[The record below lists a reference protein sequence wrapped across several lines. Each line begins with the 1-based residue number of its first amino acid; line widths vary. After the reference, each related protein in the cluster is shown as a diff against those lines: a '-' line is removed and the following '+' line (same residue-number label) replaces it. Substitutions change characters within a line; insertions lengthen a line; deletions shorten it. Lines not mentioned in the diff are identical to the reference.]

1 MAPQMRTK
9 EETMDGLTARNVA
22 TSFEYTPIPAFQPLD
37 EAVRRF
43 GDRPAIDFMGKR
55 WNWAEIGRLTNRA
68 AAGLQKLG
76 VTKGVH
82 VGLCLPNTPYSVIM
96 YYAILKA
103 GGTVVNF
110 NPLYTLR
117 ELENQIV
124 DSGTSIL
131 VSLDVA
137 MIHGKIAQLAAKN
150 ILKRIIVCSM
160 TAALPV
166 FKSLAYRLFKA
177 KDLATVPD
185 QSPYLR
191 FERLIAGAETP
202 APVSI
207 DPERDIAVM
216 QFTGGTT
223 GLPKAAML
231 SHRNITVNV
240 KQLLE
245 SGSPLVPGQERIMG
259 ILPFFHVFA
268 MTGVMNLGI
277 AIGAE
282 LVLLPRMDLKQLMA
296 TILKRRPTVLPGV
309 PTLYTAVSGAAE
321 LAHKQLSFIKY
332 CVSGGAP
339 IAEEAALH
347 FEQVSGCKIVEGY
360 GLSETSPIVSINPP
374 HAVKLGS
381 VGLPMPGSS
390 VEIRDRDNPEALLPQ
405 GERGEICVRGPQV
418 MLGYYN
424 RPEETAANFVD
435 GAFRTGDIGYL
446 DADGYLFIVDRI
458 KDLILCGGYNVYP
471 RVIEEAAYQHPAV
484 QDAIAIGVPDA
495 YRGQAAKL
503 FVALRPNA
511 KATPHEI
518 KDFLVPFL
526 NKIEMPR
533 EVEIR
538 DSLPKTMVG
547 KLSKKELV
555 AEEQAK
561 AAQHTPHA

>member
-1 MAPQMRTK
+1 
-9 EETMDGLTARNVA
+9 MDGLTARNVA
-22 TSFEYTPIPAFQPLD
+22 TSFEYTPVPAYQPLD
-37 EAVRRF
+37 EALRRF
-43 GDRPAIDFMGKR
+43 GDRPAIDFLGKH
-55 WNWAEIGRLTNRA
+55 WTWAEIGRLTNRA

-76 VTKGVH
+76 VTKGVN

-96 YYAILKA
+96 YYAVLKS

-117 ELENQIV
+117 ELEKQIAE
-124 DSGTSIL
+124 SNTSII

-150 ILKRIIVCSM
+150 ILKRIVVCSM
-160 TAALPV
+160 TAALPGL
-166 FKSLAYRLFKA
+166 KRLAYRLFKA
-177 KDLATVPD
+177 KDLAKVPE
-185 QSPYLR
+185 QAPFIR
-191 FERLIAGAETP
+191 FERLIAGAAAP

-207 DPERDIAVM
+207 DPERDVAVM

-223 GLPKAAML
+223 GLPKAAQL
-231 SHRNITVNV
+231 SHANITVNV
-240 KQLLE
+240 RQILE
-245 SGSPLVPGQERIMG
+245 GGTPLIPGQERIIG
-259 ILPFFHVFA
+259 ILPLFHVFA
-268 MTGVMNLGI
+268 MTGVMNLGV

-296 TILKRRPTVLPGV
+296 TILKRKPTVMPGV

-321 LAHKQLSFIKY
+321 AARQKLTFIKF

-339 IAEEAALH
+339 IAAEAALH

-360 GLSETSPIVSINPP
+360 GLSETSPVVSLNPP
-374 HAVKLGS
+374 GAIKLGS
-381 VGLPMPGSS
+381 VGLPVPGTV
-390 VEIRDRDNPEALLPQ
+390 VEIRDPDQPEVLRPQ

-424 RPEETAANFVD
+424 RPEETEAMFVD

-484 QDAIAIGVPDA
+484 QDAIAIGVPDS

-503 FVALRPNA
+503 FVTLRPNA

-518 KDFLVPFL
+518 KAFLSPHL

-555 AEEQAK
+555 AEELAK
-561 AAQHTPHA
+561 AAQNTPHA

>member
-1 MAPQMRTK
+1 
-9 EETMDGLTARNVA
+9 
-22 TSFEYTPIPAFQPLD
+22 
-37 EAVRRF
+37 
-43 GDRPAIDFMGKR
+43 
-55 WNWAEIGRLTNRA
+55 
-68 AAGLQKLG
+68 
-76 VTKGVH
+76 
-82 VGLCLPNTPYSVIM
+82 
-96 YYAILKA
+96 
-103 GGTVVNF
+103 
-110 NPLYTLR
+110 LR
-117 ELENQIV
+117 ELEKQIAE
-124 DSGTSIL
+124 SNTSII

-150 ILKRIIVCSM
+150 ILKRIVVCSM
-160 TAALPV
+160 TAALPGL
-166 FKSLAYRLFKA
+166 KRLAYRLFKA
-177 KDLATVPD
+177 KDLAKVPE
-185 QSPYLR
+185 QAPFIR
-191 FERLIAGAETP
+191 FERLIAGAAAP

-207 DPERDIAVM
+207 DPERDVAVM

-223 GLPKAAML
+223 GLPKAAQL
-231 SHRNITVNV
+231 SHANITVNV
-240 KQLLE
+240 RQILE
-245 SGSPLVPGQERIMG
+245 GGTPLIPGQERIIG
-259 ILPFFHVFA
+259 ILPLFHVFA
-268 MTGVMNLGI
+268 MTGVMNLGV

-296 TILKRRPTVLPGV
+296 TILKRKPTVMPGV

-321 LAHKQLSFIKY
+321 AARQKLTFIKF

-339 IAEEAALH
+339 IAAEAALH

-360 GLSETSPIVSINPP
+360 GLSETSPVVSLNPP
-374 HAVKLGS
+374 GAIKLGS
-381 VGLPMPGSS
+381 VGLPVPGTV
-390 VEIRDRDNPEALLPQ
+390 VEIRDPDQPEVLRPQ

-424 RPEETAANFVD
+424 RPEETEAMFVD

-484 QDAIAIGVPDA
+484 QDAIAIGVPDS

-503 FVALRPNA
+503 FVTLRPNA

-518 KDFLVPFL
+518 KAFLSPHL

-555 AEEQAK
+555 AEELAK
-561 AAQHTPHA
+561 AAQNTPHA

>member
-1 MAPQMRTK
+1 MASQMRTK
-9 EETMDGLTARNVA
+9 EEAMDVLTARNVA
-22 TSFEYTPIPAFQPLD
+22 TSFEYTPMPAFQPLD
-37 EAVRRF
+37 EAVGRF
-43 GDRPAIDFMGKR
+43 GDRPAIDFMGKH

-76 VTKGVH
+76 VNKGVH

-117 ELENQIV
+117 ELENQIM

-131 VSLDVA
+131 VSLDVS

-160 TAALPV
+160 TAALPG
-166 FKSLAYRLFKA
+166 FKNLAYRLFKA
-177 KDLATVPD
+177 KDLARVPE

-191 FERLIAGAETP
+191 FERLIAGAAMP
-202 APVSI
+202 APVRI

-223 GLPKAAML
+223 GVPKAAML
-231 SHRNITVNV
+231 SHSNITVNV
-240 KQLLE
+240 KQLLQ
-245 SGSPLVPGQERIMG
+245 SGSPLTPGQERIMG

-321 LAHKQLSFIKY
+321 AAHKRLTFIKY

-360 GLSETSPIVSINPP
+360 GLSETSPIVSINPL

-390 VEIRDRDNPEALLPQ
+390 VEIRDPENPEVLLPQ
-405 GERGEICVRGPQV
+405 GGHGEICVRGPQV

-424 RPEETAANFVD
+424 RPEETAASFVD

-511 KATPHEI
+511 RATPVEI
-518 KDFLVPFL
+518 KDFLVPYL

-555 AEEQAK
+555 AEELAK
-561 AAQHTPHA
+561 AARHTPHA

>member
-1 MAPQMRTK
+1 MASQMRAK
-9 EETMDGLTARNVA
+9 EEAMDGLTARNVA

-43 GDRPAIDFMGKR
+43 GDRPAIDFMGKH

-76 VTKGVH
+76 VAKGVH

-117 ELENQIV
+117 ELEHQIAE
-124 DSGTSIL
+124 SRTTIL
-131 VSLDVA
+131 VSLDVT
-137 MIHGKIAQLAAKN
+137 MIHGKIAELAAKN

-160 TAALPV
+160 PAALPGL
-166 FKSLAYRLFKA
+166 KRLAYRLFKA
-177 KDLATVPD
+177 KDIAKVPE
-185 QSPYLR
+185 QSPYLK
-191 FERLIAGAETP
+191 FERLIAGAASP

-223 GLPKAAML
+223 GLPKAAQL
-231 SHRNITVNV
+231 SHANITVNV
-240 KQLLE
+240 QQVLQ
-245 SGSPLVPGQERIMG
+245 GGAPLVPGQERIMG

-268 MTGVMNLGI
+268 MTAVMNLGI

-296 TILKRRPTVLPGV
+296 TIMKRKPTVLPGV
-309 PTLYTAVSGAAE
+309 PTLYTAVSAAAE
-321 LAHKQLSFIKY
+321 AAHSSLSFIKF

-339 IAEEAALH
+339 IAAEAMLH
-347 FEQVSGCKIVEGY
+347 FEQVSGCKVVEGY
-360 GLSETSPIVSINPP
+360 GLSETSPVVSLNPP
-374 HAVKLGS
+374 QAVRLGS
-381 VGLPMPGSS
+381 VGLPLPGTSI
-390 VEIRDRDNPEALLPQ
+390 EIRDRDQPETLLAQ

-418 MLGYYN
+418 MQGYYN
-424 RPEETAANFVD
+424 RPAETAASFVD
-435 GAFRTGDIGYL
+435 GAFRTGDVGYI

-471 RVIEEAAYQHPAV
+471 RAIEEAAYQHPAV
-484 QDAIAIGVPDA
+484 QDAIAIGVPDP
-495 YRGQAAKL
+495 YRGQAPKL
-503 FVALRPNA
+503 FIALRPNTA
-511 KATPHEI
+511 ATPNEI
-518 KDFLVPFL
+518 KSFLAPYL
-526 NKIEMPR
+526 SKIEMPR

-555 AEEQAK
+555 AEELAK
-561 AAQHTPHA
+561 EAAKTA

>member
-1 MAPQMRTK
+1 MRAK
-9 EETMDGLTARNVA
+9 EETMDGLTAHNVA
-22 TSFEYTPIPAFQPLD
+22 ASFDYSPIPAFQPLD
-37 EAVRRF
+37 EVVARF
-43 GDRPAIDFMGKR
+43 GDRPAIDFMGKH

-76 VTKGVH
+76 VAKGVH

-117 ELENQIV
+117 ELEHQI
-124 DSGTSIL
+124 SESRTTIL
-131 VSLDVA
+131 VSLDVT

-150 ILKRIIVCSM
+150 ILKRIIICSM
-160 TAALPV
+160 AAALPGL
-166 FKSLAYRLFKA
+166 KSLAYRLFKA
-177 KDLATVPD
+177 KDIAKAPE

-191 FERLIAGAETP
+191 FERLIAGAAMP

-207 DPERDIAVM
+207 DPEREIAVM

-223 GLPKAAML
+223 GLPKAAQL
-231 SHRNITVNV
+231 SHANITVNV
-240 KQLLE
+240 QQVLQC
-245 SGSPLVPGQERIMG
+245 GAPLIPGQERIMG

-268 MTGVMNLGI
+268 MTAVMNLGI

-296 TILKRRPTVLPGV
+296 TMMKRKPTVLPGV
-309 PTLYTAVSGAAE
+309 PTLYTAVSAAAE
-321 LAHKQLSFIKY
+321 AAHSKLSFIKF

-339 IAEEAALH
+339 IAAEAMQH
-347 FEQVSGCKIVEGY
+347 FEQVSGCKVVEGY
-360 GLSETSPIVSINPP
+360 GLSETSPVVSLNPP
-374 HAVKLGS
+374 QAVRLGS
-381 VGLPMPGSS
+381 VGLPVPGTSI
-390 VEIRDRDNPEALLPQ
+390 EIRDRDRPETLLAQ

-418 MLGYYN
+418 MQGYFN
-424 RPEETAANFVD
+424 RPAETAASFVD
-435 GAFRTGDIGYL
+435 GAFRTGDVGYI

-471 RVIEEAAYQHPAV
+471 RAIEEAAYQHPAV
-484 QDAIAIGVPDA
+484 LDAIAIGVPDA
-495 YRGQAAKL
+495 YRGQAPKL
-503 FVALRPNA
+503 FVSLRPNTT
-511 KATPHEI
+511 ATAEEI
-518 KDFLVPFL
+518 KKFLVPYL
-526 NKIEMPR
+526 SKIEMPR

-555 AEEQAK
+555 AEELAK
-561 AAQHTPHA
+561 TAGKTA